1 MQYGRVK
8 IEPYHNFY
16 GNKAFINEQTKNT
29 NTKMSGDEIFQ
40 LFAYLLPAVVT
51 GMVAFYFFRLHTR
64 NEEGRRRYL
73 LHKDSQNSTLPIR
86 LQAYERMALFLER
99 IAIPSLVVRVG
110 PKNSD
115 KNDYENLLIKS
126 IENEFEHNLSQQ
138 IYMSDECWNII
149 KAAKSA
155 TIQMIRKAGMSES
168 DTADKL
174 REDILNETMEKN
186 SPSATALAYVRKEIG
201 ELW

>member
-1 MQYGRVK
+1 
-8 IEPYHNFY
+8 
-16 GNKAFINEQTKNT
+16 
-29 NTKMSGDEIFQ
+29 
-40 LFAYLLPAVVT
+40 VVT
-51 GMVAFYFFRLHTR
+51 GVVAFYFFRLHTR

-73 LHKDSQNSTLPIR
+73 LHKDSQKNTLPIR

-110 PKNSD
+110 PKSSN

-138 IYMSDECWNII
+138 IYMTDECWNII

-186 SPSATALAYVRKEIG
+186 SPSATALSYVKKEIG

>member
-1 MQYGRVK
+1 MNG
-8 IEPYHNFY
+8 E
-16 GNKAFINEQTKNT
+16 
-29 NTKMSGDEIFQ
+29 EIFK

-73 LHKDSQNSTLPIR
+73 LHKDSQKDTLPIR

-110 PKNSD
+110 PKNNN

-126 IENEFEHNLSQQ
+126 IETEFEHNLSQQ
-138 IYMSDECWNII
+138 IYMTDECWNII

-168 DTADKL
+168 DSADKL
-174 REDILNETMEKN
+174 REDVLNETMEKQ
-186 SPSATALAYVRKEIG
+186 SPSATALSYVKKEIG